1 MSLIIIGKKKG
12 EKIKADS
19 WEKGEGEGRRYVDA
33 RRYRALQHRHELT
46 ADGGKPEAGQ
56 GLILAGQGRDG

>member
-33 RRYRALQHRHELT
+33 RRCRALQHRHELT
-46 ADGGKPEAGQ
+46 AAGKPEAGQ